1 MTRPAPF
8 IAASRGETVIP
19 FLAAELMY
27 PRGPVR
33 VTSLDRIVTL
43 ISPATGLPEP
53 FYGVGAMGEVSPI
66 EEGGESRSYGFTLT
80 LSGIPNTLLV
90 DGSEQSMSEYLR
102 AQDVQGR
109 PYALI
114 FGFMNRLYQ
123 VQASD
128 VIQIGRMDTQDV
140 LAGETTAVQ
149 VSCES
154 IQVDW
159 ERAHPRFYTDVDQQT
174 RHPGD
179 KFCQYMAALE
189 NMDLPWGRA

>member
-8 IAASRGETVIP
+8 IAAARGENVIP

-33 VTSLDRIVTL
+33 VTTLDRVVNL
-43 ISPATGLPEP
+43 ISPETGLLVP
-53 FYGVGAMGEVSPI
+53 FYGVGAMGEVGVI
-66 EEGGESRSYGFTLT
+66 EEGGESRSYGFVLT

-90 DGSEQSMSEYLR
+90 DGSEQTMSEYLR
-102 AQDVQGR
+102 EQDVQGKR
-109 PYALI
+109 YALI
-114 FGFMNRLYQ
+114 FGFMDRLYQ

-128 VIQIGRMDTQDV
+128 IIQIGRMDTQDV

-149 VSCES
+149 LSCES

-159 ERAHPRFYTDVDQQT
+159 ERSHPRFYTDVDQQQ